1 MLIIM
6 SSLVTTISLADTGEF
21 VSRTSPSRSTTSSS
35 RSDDGGFSIILIYL
49 ILKHP
54 WLLIPLAILW
64 FASKR
69 SQGKGGGRKEV
80 VYTNDNK
87 KITPDQKAVEKIK
100 KIDPGFDEQK
110 FIAKVNNMFIQLQNA
125 WTKKEWRSIRPFETD
140 ELFSMHERQ
149 LQSYINNKTTNVIDK
164 ITIFDT
170 EIVGFRQDAVNDIV
184 DVLIKAR
191 FNDYVVDDETGK
203 VIVGDPHQ
211 EFFMTYNW
219 KLIRKKGVKTKTQE
233 SGTLRTDL
241 CPQCG
246 APVSINATGEC
257 EYCRSV
263 VTKGDYDWVLSEIE
277 LIEQVTGR

>member
-1 MLIIM
+1 M
-6 SSLVTTISLADTGEF
+6 
-21 VSRTSPSRSTTSSS
+21 
-35 RSDDGGFSIILIYL
+35 
-49 ILKHP
+49 
-54 WLLIPLAILW
+54 
-64 FASKR
+64 
-69 SQGKGGGRKEV
+69 
-80 VYTNDNK
+80 
-87 KITPDQKAVEKIK
+87 
-100 KIDPGFDEQK
+100 
-110 FIAKVNNMFIQLQNA
+110 
-125 WTKKEWRSIRPFETD
+125 
-140 ELFSMHERQ
+140 
-149 LQSYINNKTTNVIDK
+149 
-164 ITIFDT
+164 
-170 EIVGFRQDAVNDIV
+170 
-184 DVLIKAR
+184 IKAR

>member
-110 FIAKVNNMFIQLQNA
+110 FIAKVNNMFIQLQ
-125 WTKKEWRSIRPFETD
+125 THGQERMEVIRPLKQTSF
-140 ELFSMHERQ
+140 
-149 LQSYINNKTTNVIDK
+149 
-164 ITIFDT
+164 
-170 EIVGFRQDAVNDIV
+170 
-184 DVLIKAR
+184 
-191 FNDYVVDDETGK
+191 
-203 VIVGDPHQ
+203 
-211 EFFMTYNW
+211 
-219 KLIRKKGVKTKTQE
+219 
-233 SGTLRTDL
+233 
-241 CPQCG
+241 
-246 APVSINATGEC
+246 
-257 EYCRSV
+257 
-263 VTKGDYDWVLSEIE
+263 
-277 LIEQVTGR
+277 